1 MHGSRNKQAGLSFS
15 GFIMGAFVLILVA
28 LLGMKTVPAYLHS
41 AQISQIF
48 REIVADPAL
57 RSATEPEI
65 EMAYRKRAGV
75 NDITDL
81 KAEDVTIERDEGGTL
96 SLSAEYEVRIPLVG
110 NVTLLLEFKPSSS

>member
-1 MHGSRNKQAGLSFS
+1 MQGSRNKQTGLSFS
-15 GFIMGAFVLILVA
+15 GFIMGAFVLILVV

-41 AQISQIF
+41 KQISQVF
-48 REIVADPAL
+48 QEIVADPAL
-57 RSATEPEI
+57 RDATEPEI

-96 SLSAEYEVRIPLVG
+96 SLSAEYEVRIPLFG
-110 NVTLLLEFKPSSS
+110 NVTLLLAFKPSSS